1 MVKYVLIVSQYY
13 HSYVQKICMVKD
25 DFVVRAREM
34 IEELEGY
41 KRDSLEKKTSPVYY
55 GDLDEKYVEHINE
68 TLKKGGRINLNDAG
82 DIYFELSDSIDYLI
96 DEVIGYGKRSEECY
110 KTNRGSKRIIEDV
123 EKHHD
128 RSVVTD
134 IIKKYFVVI

>member
-13 HSYVQKICMVKD
+13 HSYVQKICEVQD
-25 DFVVRAREM
+25 DFVVKAREM
-34 IEELEGY
+34 IEELEDY
-41 KRDSLEKKTSPVYY
+41 KRSSFEKEKPVYY
-55 GDLDEKYVEHINE
+55 GDLDKKYVEHINE

-110 KTNRGSKRIIEDV
+110 KTNRGSKRIMDEV
-123 EKHHD
+123 SKHHA

-134 IIKKYFVVI
+134 IIRKHFVVI